1 MPRQAQTC
9 YNTGERLTQPDP
21 GKFLTWRSREAKMA
35 KQGREKAMAAAREP
49 FPDPGTGL
57 EHVPGR
63 GRRST
68 PLSSSV
74 STGTPKPLFQ
84 SCSKLPVSILEFRPA
99 SLIFASVPAQE
110 NNVAI

>member
-1 MPRQAQTC
+1 
-9 YNTGERLTQPDP
+9 
-21 GKFLTWRSREAKMA
+21 MA
-35 KQGREKAMAAAREP
+35 KQGREETTAAAREP

-57 EHVPGR
+57 EHAPGR

-74 STGTPKPLFQ
+74 STGMPKPLVQ

-99 SLIFASVPAQE
+99 SLTFTSVPAQG
-110 NNVAI
+110 NNVAV

>member
-1 MPRQAQTC
+1 
-9 YNTGERLTQPDP
+9 
-21 GKFLTWRSREAKMA
+21 MA
-35 KQGREKAMAAAREP
+35 RQGREEVMAAAREP

-57 EHVPGR
+57 EHAPGR

-84 SCSKLPVSILEFRPA
+84 GCSELPVSIPDFRPA
-99 SLIFASVPAQE
+99 SLTFASVSAQG

>member
-1 MPRQAQTC
+1 
-9 YNTGERLTQPDP
+9 
-21 GKFLTWRSREAKMA
+21 MA

-68 PLSSSV
+68 PLSSV

-84 SCSKLPVSILEFRPA
+84 SCSKMPVSILEFRPA
-99 SLIFASVPAQE
+99 NLIFASVPAQG